1 MFHSQEATAWI
12 SAARR
17 KLQLAASP
25 DRPRDQDKL
34 LRKVLLRNSISRVDL
49 VFAENQP
56 SPSSPV
62 SPVSPLPSTE
72 ETVPAQSAPE
82 PTAQPLRADE
92 DEFVFPD
99 ATSLA
104 TSRVYTNAEPNAEE
118 KWLNSLLED
127 LSDDDYDDDEATARG
142 TSSPFD
148 EEEED
153 HDEDYYLDAESLA
166 WLLSTTAEEP
176 QPIISVPSPTSVSV
190 RALSPPRVQ
199 TQPHGPLTID
209 DLPFYYPLPDDDD
222 DDLSTAPGMEDD
234 VEGESEADSVEWPLT
249 PGQRSITSILGRSTS
264 NSNSSLNHLVASA
277 GSDENTAI
285 ISPLPSITEDAV
297 YDHSTQLDIHVDEPS
312 LYRYSPSPSERP
324 LPLSSSNAT
333 PPPGGSC

>member
-1 MFHSQEATAWI
+1 MFHAQDPTVWI

-49 VFAENQP
+49 ALAEIQP
-56 SPSSPV
+56 SSSSQV
-62 SPVSPLPSTE
+62 SPTSPLPPTQE
-72 ETVPAQSAPE
+72 PVPIQPVPE
-82 PTAQPLRADE
+82 ATAQPPRADE

-104 TSRVYTNAEPNAEE
+104 TSRVFTNAETNVEE
-118 KWLNSLLED
+118 KWLDSLLED
-127 LSDDDYDDDEATARG
+127 LSDDEYDDDDEATARG
-142 TSSPFD
+142 ASSPFD

-190 RALSPPRVQ
+190 RALSPPRAL
-199 TQPHGPLTID
+199 PHEPLTID
-209 DLPFYYPLPDDDD
+209 DLPFYSPLPDDDD
-222 DDLSTAPGMEDD
+222 DDLSTVPGMEED
-234 VEGESEADSVEWPLT
+234 EGESEADSVEWPLT

-264 NSNSSLNHLVASA
+264 NSNSSLNQLVASA
-277 GSDENTAI
+277 ERDDDNTVAI
-285 ISPLPSITEDAV
+285 GGLPSITEDAA
-297 YDHSTQLDIHVDEPS
+297 YDHPTRLDIHVDEPP
-312 LYRYSPSPSERP
+312 LYRYSPNPGEMP
-324 LPLSSSNAT
+324 LPLNDAT
-333 PPPGGSC
+333 PALGGSC